1 MPGRCHR
8 TFPHRFTT
16 AVAIILTGILCGGCA
31 TNQPVAPQSSLSR
44 TKAIAMAKDA
54 ADALGGRVFTVS
66 QTGSMKPTL
75 DENSVVALEPARYH
89 ELQSGDIV
97 VYRNQHGRA
106 VVHRLLQR
114 SKSGWWVLGDNNA
127 KADRE
132 VVTEDNLIG
141 RVCAI
146 FYTSSSGP
154 DSSAAT
160 IARR

>member
-1 MPGRCHR
+1 
-8 TFPHRFTT
+8 
-16 AVAIILTGILCGGCA
+16 
-31 TNQPVAPQSSLSR
+31 
-44 TKAIAMAKDA
+44 MAKDA
-54 ADALGGRVFTVS
+54 ADALGGRVFTIS

-89 ELQSGDIV
+89 DLQPGDIV
-97 VYRNQHGRA
+97 VYRNHHGRA
-106 VVHRLLQR
+106 VVHRLLHW

-132 VVTEDNLIG
+132 AVTEDNLIG

-146 FYTSSSGP
+146 FYTSSGAP
-154 DSSAAT
+154 DSSTT

>member
-1 MPGRCHR
+1 
-8 TFPHRFTT
+8 
-16 AVAIILTGILCGGCA
+16 
-31 TNQPVAPQSSLSR
+31 VAPQSSLSR
-44 TKAIAMAKDA
+44 TKAIAMAKSA

-89 ELQSGDIV
+89 ELQAGDIV
-97 VYRNQHGRA
+97 VYRNQDGRA

-114 SKSGWWVLGDNNA
+114 SRFGWWVVGDNNA

-132 VVTEDNLIG
+132 AVTAENLIG

-146 FYTSSSGP
+146 FYTSPRES
-154 DSSAAT
+154 DSPPTT

>member
-1 MPGRCHR
+1 MPGRR
-8 TFPHRFTT
+8 PSASDRRVTI
-16 AVAIILTGILCGGCA
+16 AAALILTGILSGGCA
-31 TNQPVAPQSSLSR
+31 TSHSVAPQSSLSR
-44 TKAIAMAKDA
+44 TKAIAMAKDT

-75 DENSVVALEPARYH
+75 DENSVVALEPAQYH
-89 ELQSGDIV
+89 ELQAGDIV
-97 VYRNQHGRA
+97 VYRNRNGRA
-106 VVHRLLQR
+106 VVHRLLQP

-132 VVTEDNLIG
+132 AVTEDNLIG

-146 FYTSSSGP
+146 FSSSASRP
-154 DSSAAT
+154 EPATTT